1 MRSAV
6 LALVLVFGA
15 SWGSAQSPGD
25 AEQADRAY
33 QAKDWGTAARLYEA
47 LSREKPESPVYKM
60 RFGASL
66 LGLGKTDEARSTLEA
81 VSRDPSP
88 FGAAALF
95 HLARLETRAGNRDK
109 AYAALDK
116 ATGRG
121 FAQVALLESEVD
133 LAALRD
139 EPRFKAVVTAADRN
153 ARPCAYRPEARQLDF
168 WVGEW
173 DVEMGGTTVGAS
185 RIEKILN
192 DCVVFEN
199 WTSANGY
206 VGKSFN
212 VYDTEKARWQQTWV
226 DGTGRITEYY
236 GSFKDGN
243 VYYTSDQTTTRPD
256 GQREHVLGRMTFFN
270 LGPDRVRQLWEQ
282 STDEG
287 KTWTVA
293 FDGLYKRKKSGS

>member
-1 MRSAV
+1 MRCAV
-6 LALVLVFGA
+6 LALVALSLA
-15 SWGSAQSPGD
+15 SSSRAQSPGD

-33 QAKDWGTAARLYEA
+33 QAKDWATAARLYESLA
-47 LSREKPESPVYKM
+47 RTKPESPVYKV
-60 RFGASL
+60 RLGASY
-66 LGLGKTDEARSTLEA
+66 LGLGRTQEARSLLAAT
-81 VSRDPSP
+81 SQDPGP
-88 FGAAALF
+88 FGTAALF
-95 HLARLETRAGNRDK
+95 HLARLEARAGDRDK
-109 AYAALDK
+109 ACAALET
-116 ATGRG
+116 ATKRG
-121 FAQVALLESEVD
+121 FAQVALLQGAED
-133 LAALRD
+133 LQPLRD
-139 EPRFKAVVTAADRN
+139 DARFKAVLTAADRN

-173 DVEMGGTTVGAS
+173 DVEMGGTTVGES

-192 DCVVFEN
+192 ECVVFEN

-212 VYDTEKARWQQTWV
+212 VYDTEKDRWQQTWV

-236 GSFKDGN
+236 GASRDGN
-243 VYYTSDQTTTRPD
+243 LYYTSEQTTTSAD
-256 GQREHVLGRMTFFN
+256 GKREHVLGRMTFFN
-270 LGPDRVRQLWEQ
+270 MAPDRVRQLWEQ